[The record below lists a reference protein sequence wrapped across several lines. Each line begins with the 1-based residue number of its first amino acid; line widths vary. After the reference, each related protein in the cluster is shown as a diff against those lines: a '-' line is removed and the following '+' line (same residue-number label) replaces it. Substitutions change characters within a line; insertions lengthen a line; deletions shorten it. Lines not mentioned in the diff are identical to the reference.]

1 MILQRYLY
9 REVLLAFGSVF
20 VLLTMIFVSRML
32 VEYLKDAASGTL
44 AADAIVK
51 LLGLLVLTSLVLL
64 IPLCFFMGIILAMG
78 RMQRDGELIAMHAG
92 GLGSAYL
99 QKSMLRLTLVFTIGV
114 TVLAFF
120 ANPWA
125 TRLLKQVKARA
136 EQESDITGIAAGR
149 FKEFSEGD
157 RVLFAKELSP
167 DKQEMRDV
175 FLQSREKGKLGVLA
189 ADSAGMATEAGT
201 GNRFVVFAAGRRYV
215 GVPGQADYQVT
226 EYQKLG
232 VRIDRGQKDYAVSST
247 RALPNGEL
255 WGSDNPLY
263 EAELQWRFSF
273 PITTVLLGLF
283 GVTLART
290 ASRQNRYGV
299 VVVAI
304 LVYATYNNTQG
315 IATSLLK
322 KGEVPVYV
330 GVWWVHLL
338 MLGVW
343 LAIEGYPM
351 WTRWRRQRDSLQ
363 QLIRPG

>member
-1 MILQRYLY
+1 MILRRYLY
-9 REVLLAFGSVF
+9 REVLIAFGGVF

-44 AADAIVK
+44 AADAILK

-64 IPLCFFMGIILAMG
+64 IPLCLFMGIIFALG

-92 GLGSAYL
+92 GLGAAYL
-99 QKSMLRLTLVFTIGV
+99 QKSMLRLIAVFTIVV
-114 TVLAFF
+114 TALAFF

-125 TRLLKQVKARA
+125 TRLLKEVQAKA

-167 DKQEMRDV
+167 NKQEMRDV

-189 ADSAGMATEAGT
+189 ADSAGMATEEGT
-201 GNRFVVFAAGRRYV
+201 GNRFVVFSAGRRYV
-215 GVPGQADYQVT
+215 GVPGQADYQIT
-226 EYQKLG
+226 QYQKLG
-232 VRIDRGQKDYAVSST
+232 VRIDRGQKDFATDST
-247 RALPNGEL
+247 RALPNSDL
-255 WGSDNPLY
+255 WGSNKPLY

-273 PITTVLLGLF
+273 PITTALLGLF

-290 ASRQNRYGV
+290 ASRHNRYGV
-299 VVVAI
+299 VVIAI

-315 IATSLLK
+315 IARSMLK
-322 KGEVPVYV
+322 KGEVPGYV
-330 GVWWVHLL
+330 GMWWVHLL
-338 MLGVW
+338 MLLIW
-343 LAIEGYPM
+343 LAIEGYPV
-351 WTRWRRQRDSLQ
+351 WRRWRRQRDGQQ
-363 QLIRPG
+363 QLLSAG